1 MNEITRKNN
10 SSNSDS
16 DESIKNEYNLLGF
29 TSKYKTELYK
39 EEDFTEIKNSEM
51 NSEPKQS
58 HKKLSYDS
66 TSISYSQ
73 ENNNLSE
80 KGQKK
85 RSDLTKDDILSYN
98 KGFFDISEKQ
108 RKMSSPLLNYFD
120 GFDKHLSRSF
130 KSTIDLQNS
139 SNYMKK
145 EDFFSSDNSINDF
158 QNVNNE
164 KIEYKALANSKGKN
178 NEKTKRQKYN
188 SKKLSFNSNINNNF
202 NNNIQFMNNNN
213 ISNFNNYNNN
223 YINNNLYFYN
233 TNYTQNQIFN
243 INYINLNNYPIM
255 NNPINKRKMTYN
267 SQSDYIGNYFNNI
280 LYQNN
285 RIQTQPELNMI
296 QLLNQP
302 RLNPMLFS
310 YNESQDN
317 YSNPNTNNKNNSN
330 AKTGKKHLDIRKGD
344 WQCPKCSN
352 LNFSFRVLCNRC
364 KLPKPSDVEEKK

>member
-164 KIEYKALANSKGKN
+164 KIEYKTLANSKGKN

-202 NNNIQFMNNNN
+202 NNNIQFMNK
-213 ISNFNNYNNN
+213 
-223 YINNNLYFYN
+223 
-233 TNYTQNQIFN
+233 NQIFN
-243 INYINLNNYPIM
+243 INYINLTNFPNNTSM
-255 NNPINKRKMTYN
+255 MNKRKMTYN
-267 SQSDYIGNYFNNI
+267 SESDFIGNCFNNI
-280 LYQNN
+280 LYPNN
-285 RIQTQPELNMI
+285 IHPQPDSNII
-296 QLLNQP
+296 QLSNQP
-302 RLNPMLFS
+302 KLNPILFS
-310 YNESQDN
+310 YNESQDKYLN
-317 YSNPNTNNKNNSN
+317 SNTNNKNSGNT
-330 AKTGKKHLDIRKGD
+330 KTVIKQLDIRKGD
-344 WQCPKCSN
+344 WKCPKCNN
-352 LNFSFRVLCNRC
+352 LNFAFRVVCNRC
-364 KLPKPSDVEEKK
+364 KLQKPADIEEKK

>member
-164 KIEYKALANSKGKN
+164 KIEYKTLANSKGKN

-213 ISNFNNYNNN
+213 INNFNNYNNN

-233 TNYTQNQIFN
+233 NNYAQNQIFN
-243 INYINLNNYPIM
+243 INYINLTNFPNNTNM
-255 NNPINKRKMTYN
+255 MNKRKMTYN
-267 SQSDYIGNYFNNI
+267 SESNFIGNCFNNI
-280 LYQNN
+280 LYPNN
-285 RIQTQPELNMI
+285 IHPQPNSNII
-296 QLLNQP
+296 QLSNQP
-302 RLNPMLFS
+302 KLNPILFS
-310 YNESQDN
+310 YNESQDK
-317 YSNPNTNNKNNSN
+317 YSNSNTNNKNSGNT
-330 AKTGKKHLDIRKGD
+330 KTVKKQLDIRKGD
-344 WQCPKCSN
+344 WKCPKCNN
-352 LNFSFRVLCNRC
+352 LNFAFRVVCNRC
-364 KLPKPSDVEEKK
+364 KLQKPADIEEKK